1 MHEYFLLLLLLNHP
15 IHTMYHIDKQESQ
28 AVVPKITIFIAF
40 FILVLFFSFI
50 PGIRIKSRATERKKK
65 SKHTHIFYAK
75 CKKGRRFQGDGK
87 HHKYIN
93 INICTKLDTN

>member
-50 PGIRIKSRATERKKK
+50 PGIRIKSRATERKKNPSTYIYFMQNVK
-65 SKHTHIFYAK
+65 
-75 CKKGRRFQGDGK
+75 REGDSRGMANT
-87 HHKYIN
+87 IN
-93 INICTKLDTN
+93 I